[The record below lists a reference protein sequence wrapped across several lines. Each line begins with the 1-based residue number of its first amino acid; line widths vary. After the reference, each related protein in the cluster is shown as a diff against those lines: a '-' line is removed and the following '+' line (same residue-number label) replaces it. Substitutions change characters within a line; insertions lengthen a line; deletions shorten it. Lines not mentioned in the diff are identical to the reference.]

1 MIPWTGLGKDTV
13 LEVDVT
19 WCNPYALS
27 LCLVVNRYF
36 GHKGL
41 LFTDG
46 SVLRWSTLTTWKR
59 VIHSLKSIMRQFPI
73 PPSPFNLHNS
83 WINLTFLDRFR
94 YGYRNFNSVLPY
106 HILSNPFQS
115 GTLINISLGNA
126 HAFHI
131 KLSEILPVLKI
142 RVPNRKI
149 SQTSEV

>member
-1 MIPWTGLGKDTV
+1 MTV

-36 GHKGL
+36 GHKGQ

-46 SVLRWSTLTTWKR
+46 SVLRWSTLMTRKR
-59 VIHSLKSIMRQFPI
+59 VIHSLKKIMRQFLI
-73 PPSPFNLHNS
+73 PSSLFYLHNS
-83 WINLTFLDRFR
+83 WINLTFPDRFR
-94 YGYRNFNSVLPY
+94 NGYRNFNSVLPY

-115 GTLINISLGNA
+115 GWLMNISSGNA
-126 HAFHI
+126 HAFRI
-131 KLSEILPVLKI
+131 MLSEILPVLKI

-149 SQTSEV
+149 SQTSKV